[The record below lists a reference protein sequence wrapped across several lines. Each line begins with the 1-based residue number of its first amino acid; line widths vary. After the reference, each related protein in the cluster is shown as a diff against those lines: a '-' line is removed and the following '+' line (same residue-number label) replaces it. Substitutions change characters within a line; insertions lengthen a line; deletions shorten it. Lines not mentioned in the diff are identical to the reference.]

1 MMSEQFYHGLI
12 MERARHPRHAG
23 RPERFDAQGEGD
35 NPMCGDRIRVFF
47 QGAGRVW
54 HEAEGCAILL
64 ASADLMADAV
74 AGMTAGQIRQ
84 CRAAF
89 ESVVKTGVADPSVG
103 NLNALATVSE
113 YRSRLRCA
121 TLPWSALIKA
131 VDTVSAG
138 EPA

>member
-1 MMSEQFYHGLI
+1 

-23 RPERFDAQGEGD
+23 RPEHLAAQGEGD

-47 QGAGRVW
+47 DGAGGVW

-74 AGMTAGQIRQ
+74 AGMTAGRIRQ

-89 ESVVKTGVADPSVG
+89 EAVVKTGVADPSLG
-103 NLNALATVSE
+103 NLNALANVSQ

-131 VDTVSAG
+131 LEIESPG
-138 EPA
+138 EAA